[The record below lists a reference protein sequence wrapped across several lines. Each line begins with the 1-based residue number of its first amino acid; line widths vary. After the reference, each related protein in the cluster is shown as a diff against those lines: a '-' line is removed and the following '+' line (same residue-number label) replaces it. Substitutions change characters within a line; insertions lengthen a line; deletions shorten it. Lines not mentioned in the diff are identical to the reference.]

1 MSPVSV
7 DQKYLEYLFESRGRE
22 SVMKMENSKIQV
34 ILAPDW
40 SILLILASH
49 WSTLVIPVSHWSI
62 LVIFTSY

>member
-34 ILAPDW
+34 ILAPHW
-40 SILLILASH
+40 SILLIPVSH
-49 WSTLVIPVSHWSI
+49 WSTLVI
-62 LVIFTSY
+62 FTSY